1 MLVTFLGFTSFCL
14 TLAALPSWA
23 VRGGVSPGVAGS
35 VTTVM
40 LLSTVGTQL
49 LLPRALRRWGT
60 ARVLAAGLLTLGAP
74 APLLALSHDLALLL
88 PVSAVRGTGFA
99 VLTVVGSLLT
109 TVVAPED
116 RHGEAVGLYG
126 LAIAVPN
133 LLGVPVGVALTQG
146 GSFWAVGVLGAAP
159 VLGVPAALTLGRGHR
174 SVPAPS
180 APPAPAPAAGG
191 RRTVL
196 RAMWAPTA
204 VLGAA
209 TLAAGGLVT
218 FLPIVLSSGS
228 STAVVALLLFGLTS
242 AVSRWRVGALVDR
255 FGLSLLLPGSVVA
268 SVVGTAAVAAGLHTG
283 SHGLV
288 LAGSCLFGAGYGAVL
303 NATLVVAFSR
313 AGTAG
318 ATTASSLWNAAFDSG
333 TAVGALLLGAL
344 VTAGLAAPAAFLVT
358 AGLMLATLLVVP
370 RR

>member
-1 MLVTFLGFTSFCL
+1 MLVTLLGFTSFCL
-14 TLAALPSWA
+14 TLSALPSWA
-23 VRGGVSPGVAGS
+23 VRGGVSPGLAGS

-40 LLSTVGTQL
+40 LLTTVGTQL
-49 LLPRALRRWGT
+49 LLPAALRRWGT

-133 LLGVPVGVALTQG
+133 LVGIPAGVALTQA
-146 GSFWAVGVLGAAP
+146 GSFWAVAVLGAAP
-159 VLGVPAALTLGRGHR
+159 VLGVPAALALGRGHR
-174 SVPAPS
+174 PEPVPTVLPGEPAPE
-180 APPAPAPAAGG
+180 G

-196 RAMWAPTA
+196 RAMVAPTA

-218 FLPIVLSSGS
+218 FLPIVLASRSA
-228 STAVVALLLFGLTS
+228 TAVVALLLFGLTS
-242 AVSRWRVGALVDR
+242 AVSRWRVGVLVDR
-255 FGLSLLLPGSVVA
+255 FGLALLLPGSVVA
-268 SVVGTAAVAAGLHTG
+268 SVAGMALVAAGLHTG

-288 LAGSCLFGAGYGAVL
+288 LAGAFVFGAGYGGVL
-303 NATLVVAFSR
+303 NATLVVAFAR
-313 AGTAG
+313 AGAAG
-318 ATTASSLWNAAFDSG
+318 TTTASSLWNAAFDSG
-333 TAVGALLLGAL
+333 TAVGAVLLGAL
-344 VTAGLAAPAAFLVT
+344 VSAGVAVPAAFLVT
-358 AGLMLATLLVVP
+358 AVLMLATLLVVP